1 MDPKEVFQQCID
13 EMNAATKSREYVPFA
28 GKWFAPDGKLSLFY
42 ETHGIEKAQIVFTH
56 IVPTGDDAS
65 RKVVQ
70 FIYEVDGNM
79 IHSYRRIES
88 AQLPHPVYGLQDS
101 GFDDRTFINYLRIN
115 AVPEEVI
122 KEKGIEESEEASKT
136 RIGRIFHAFE
146 ECFNEYFEGGPSEMV
161 SEWFADDIT
170 VIVEHEYTGMQT
182 LQHWFRVVPTAEFIV
197 TDFKDM
203 NGNGGTAVME
213 FKNWGGLEGDTLV
226 NFEVKDETSLARFD
240 IRPQF

>member
-1 MDPKEVFQQCID
+1 MDPKAVFSQFVD

-28 GKWFAPDGKLSLFY
+28 GKWFAPDGTLSLFY

-56 IVPTGDDAS
+56 IVPTGDDPT

-70 FIYEVDGNM
+70 FIYKVDGNM
-79 IHSYRRIES
+79 IHSFRRIES

-101 GFDDRTFINYLRIN
+101 GFDDRTFINYLKIN

-122 KEKGIEESEEASKT
+122 KERGIEPSEDASKT

-146 ECFNEYFEGGPSEMV
+146 ECFNEYFAGGPSEMV

-182 LQHWFRVVPTAEFIV
+182 LQHWFRVVPTAEFV
-197 TDFKDM
+197 LKDFEEM
-203 NGNGGTAVME
+203 NGNDGVAIME
-213 FKNWGGLEGDTLV
+213 FKKWGGLDGDTRIE
-226 NFEVKDETSLARFD
+226 FGVKDETSLSRFD
-240 IRPQF
+240 IRPQL